1 MVTHTFNPRAGD
13 WEQKQGLLHLNS
25 ELQCGQYYL
34 RYTGSKKIFECWTLF
49 LHSALDVF
57 Y

>member
-25 ELQCGQYYL
+25 ELQYGQDYI